1 MGDSYWLY
9 KNLTA
14 TGVSTISISQGAIL
28 HGVVVNQYSTAAATM
43 AVYDATTTAAS
54 PNIVGTPQLNAVN
67 GTDFIYDC
75 VLTNGLT
82 VSIGAAATPIN
93 VTITYR

>member
-1 MGDSYWLY
+1 MGDSFFLY

-14 TGVSTISISQGAIL
+14 TGVSTISISGFGLL

-43 AVYDATTTAAS
+43 AIYDATTTAAA
-54 PNIVGTPQLNAVN
+54 PFIIGTAQLNAVN

-75 VLTNGLT
+75 EFANGLT

-93 VTITYR
+93 ITVIYR